1 MKSIAIA
8 EILSNNKLSDG
19 IFEMII
25 AAESIAKEA
34 KAGQFVNVY
43 TGLGENILPRPISI
57 SEIDKEDGTL
67 TLIYQVVGTGTKC
80 FSDCVTGQEIKVLGP
95 LGNGFSVPTQEGN
108 HVVVGGGIGA
118 PPLIELVKTLKGDV
132 TVFLGARSNPI
143 LVEKFEALGAVVHIA
158 TDDGS
163 VGFKGNVV
171 ELMDKIQ
178 PKADFIYSCGPK
190 IMLRFLSQWAEDKGI
205 KAQVSMEER
214 MACGI
219 GACVGCAVKIK
230 KEGESDWQ
238 NLKVCKDGPVFMS
251 NEVVWDE

>member
-8 EILSNNKLSDG
+8 EILYNNKLSDG

-25 AAESIAKEA
+25 TAESIAKEA
-34 KAGQFVNVY
+34 TAGQFVNVY

-57 SEIDKEDGTL
+57 SEIDKENCTL
-67 TLIYQVVGTGTKC
+67 TLIYQVVGKGTKC
-80 FSDCVTGQEIKVLGP
+80 FSECVAGQEIKVLGP
-95 LGNGFSVPTQEGN
+95 LGNGFTVPTEEGN

-118 PPLIELVKTLKGDV
+118 PPLIELVKCLKGKV
-132 TVFLGARSNPI
+132 TVFLGARSTPI
-143 LVEKFEALGAVVHIA
+143 LVEKFEALGATVHVA

-171 ELMDKIQ
+171 QLMDKIQ

-190 IMLRFLSQWAEDKGI
+190 IMLKYLSQWAKDKGL

-230 KEGESDWQ
+230 KEGENDWQ

>member
-8 EILSNNKLSDG
+8 EILYNNKLSDG

-25 AAESIAKEA
+25 AAEAIAKEA

-57 SEIDKEDGTL
+57 SEIDKNSGTL
-67 TLIYQVVGTGTKC
+67 TLIYQVVGKGTKC
-80 FSDCVTGQEIKVLGP
+80 FSEFVAGQEIKVLGP
-95 LGNGFSVPTQEGN
+95 LGNGFTIPSEEGN

-118 PPLIELVKTLKGDV
+118 PPLIELMKALKGTV

-143 LVEKFEALGAVVHIA
+143 LVEKFEALGATVHIA
-158 TDDGS
+158 TDDGN

-171 ELMDKIQ
+171 QLMDKIQ

-190 IMLRFLSQWAEDKGI
+190 IMLKFLSQWAKDKGVN
-205 KAQVSMEER
+205 AQVSMEER